1 MKRILFSLTTMLIV
15 FGTAACGN
23 RNNTNGTDRRERMPD
38 NNYDS
43 PIDTSVISTKDS
55 IDSLIPPTPIMPM
68 M

>member
-1 MKRILFSLTTMLIV
+1 MKKILFSITMLAV
-15 FGTAACGN
+15 LGTAACGN
-23 RNNTNGTDRRERMPD
+23 RNNTDGADRSERMPD

-43 PIDTSVISTKDS
+43 PIDTSGRSTKDS